1 MRKYITKASERIGVE
16 STSRDGKRAQVV
28 SYSTCENFIIRF
40 CDGKEMKLK
49 NWRYFIEGNFNYEK
63 HFKAPR
69 NREERIGEKKVMNNG
84 LTAEVIEYR
93 GSHDMDILFEDGG
106 KRTGVSWRDF
116 CIGNIAHPTIH
127 GGNVSQ
133 NELVLRFYLESLGF
147 VRIPQRSKRSDR
159 VGLEGKELDLYNDK
173 LKIAIEYDGE
183 YSHTKNKDDEGKNKI
198 VEKLGI
204 KLYRFREPGC
214 SGVSGRNYILEDSRF
229 MSASLECCLKSFVR
243 DVLKKDD
250 KFINFEKDKR
260 TIKEYVSNNKRATIH
275 LYEKKKMNNGMVAEI
290 IKMSSCRNITVQ
302 FEDGEIVYH
311 KCYQSFVKGNISHA
325 GYEPLSVLV
334 EKKQM
339 EENEETS
346 QIMNRFD
353 DTKVSI
359 FTADFEVLTKLT
371 GFKLTR
377 GMLCAMRRK
386 PLRKFQ
392 DLCDG
397 INRIAILEN
406 VQNPTNVG
414 AIFRS
419 AAALNM
425 EAVLLSPGCSD
436 PLYRRASRVSMG
448 TVFQIPWT
456 FIRDSNEMRCKREVI
471 WPKQA
476 IAELKKL
483 GYKTAALAL
492 TDDSVSIDDSELMKE
507 EKLAVILGNEGE
519 GLENETIALCD
530 YTVKIPMTHGVD
542 SLNVAAAS
550 AVAFWQ
556 LGKIIL

>member
-1 MRKYITKASERIGVE
+1 ML
-16 STSRDGKRAQVV
+16 
-28 SYSTCENFIIRF
+28 N
-40 CDGKEMKLK
+40 
-49 NWRYFIEGNFNYEK
+49 
-63 HFKAPR
+63 
-69 NREERIGEKKVMNNG
+69 
-84 LTAEVIEYR
+84 VIE
-93 GSHDMDILFEDGG
+93 I
-106 KRTGVSWRDF
+106 KDF
-116 CIGNIAHPTIH
+116 NAP
-127 GGNVSQ
+127 
-133 NELVLRFYLESLGF
+133 
-147 VRIPQRSKRSDR
+147 
-159 VGLEGKELDLYNDK
+159 ELDIYARCTEARL
-173 LKIAIEYDGE
+173 L
-183 YSHTKNKDDEGKNKI
+183 NKDHPEEGMFIAESPKVI
-198 VEKLGI
+198 
-204 KLYRFREPGC
+204 
-214 SGVSGRNYILEDSRF
+214 GRALD
-229 MSASLECCLKSFVR
+229 
-243 DVLKKDD
+243 
-250 KFINFEKDKR
+250 
-260 TIKEYVSNNKRATIH
+260 
-275 LYEKKKMNNGMVAEI
+275 
-290 IKMSSCRNITVQ
+290 
-302 FEDGEIVYH
+302 
-311 KCYQSFVKGNISHA
+311 A

-425 EAVLLSPGCSD
+425 GAIFLSPGCSD

-456 FIRDSNEMRCKREVI
+456 KVPKNLS
-471 WPKQA
+471 WPG
-476 IAELKKL
+476 EGLGVLKKL
-483 GYKTAALAL
+483 GFRTAAMAL
-492 TDDSVSIDDSELMKE
+492 CEASVSIDDKRLMKE
-507 EKLAVILGNEGE
+507 ERLAVILGTEGE
-519 GLENETIALCD
+519 GLAQTTIADCD
-530 YTVKIPMTHGVD
+530 YTVKIPMSHGVD

-556 LGKIIL
+556 LGRRAD

>member
-1 MRKYITKASERIGVE
+1 ML
-16 STSRDGKRAQVV
+16 
-28 SYSTCENFIIRF
+28 N
-40 CDGKEMKLK
+40 
-49 NWRYFIEGNFNYEK
+49 
-63 HFKAPR
+63 
-69 NREERIGEKKVMNNG
+69 
-84 LTAEVIEYR
+84 VIE
-93 GSHDMDILFEDGG
+93 I
-106 KRTGVSWRDF
+106 KDF
-116 CIGNIAHPTIH
+116 NAP
-127 GGNVSQ
+127 
-133 NELVLRFYLESLGF
+133 
-147 VRIPQRSKRSDR
+147 
-159 VGLEGKELDLYNDK
+159 ELDIYARCTEARL
-173 LKIAIEYDGE
+173 L
-183 YSHTKNKDDEGKNKI
+183 NKDHPEEGMFIAESPKVI
-198 VEKLGI
+198 
-204 KLYRFREPGC
+204 
-214 SGVSGRNYILEDSRF
+214 GRALD
-229 MSASLECCLKSFVR
+229 
-243 DVLKKDD
+243 
-250 KFINFEKDKR
+250 
-260 TIKEYVSNNKRATIH
+260 
-275 LYEKKKMNNGMVAEI
+275 
-290 IKMSSCRNITVQ
+290 
-302 FEDGEIVYH
+302 
-311 KCYQSFVKGNISHA
+311 A

-507 EKLAVILGNEGE
+507 EKLAVILGIEGE
-519 GLENETIALCD
+519 GLEYETIALCD

>member
-1 MRKYITKASERIGVE
+1 ML
-16 STSRDGKRAQVV
+16 
-28 SYSTCENFIIRF
+28 N
-40 CDGKEMKLK
+40 
-49 NWRYFIEGNFNYEK
+49 
-63 HFKAPR
+63 
-69 NREERIGEKKVMNNG
+69 
-84 LTAEVIEYR
+84 VIE
-93 GSHDMDILFEDGG
+93 I
-106 KRTGVSWRDF
+106 KDF
-116 CIGNIAHPTIH
+116 NAP
-127 GGNVSQ
+127 
-133 NELVLRFYLESLGF
+133 
-147 VRIPQRSKRSDR
+147 
-159 VGLEGKELDLYNDK
+159 ELDIYARCTEARL
-173 LKIAIEYDGE
+173 L
-183 YSHTKNKDDEGKNKI
+183 NKDHPEEGMFIAESPKVI
-198 VEKLGI
+198 
-204 KLYRFREPGC
+204 
-214 SGVSGRNYILEDSRF
+214 GRALD
-229 MSASLECCLKSFVR
+229 
-243 DVLKKDD
+243 
-250 KFINFEKDKR
+250 
-260 TIKEYVSNNKRATIH
+260 
-275 LYEKKKMNNGMVAEI
+275 
-290 IKMSSCRNITVQ
+290 
-302 FEDGEIVYH
+302 
-311 KCYQSFVKGNISHA
+311 A

-353 DTKVSI
+353 DTKVAI

-507 EKLAVILGNEGE
+507 EKLAVILVNEGE